1 MWVNQQCSIVN
12 PCMLAQQELSN
23 WLFLSV
29 CPVRKNWNVDI
40 ETLKDLC
47 NGHKQQNNCCLCT
60 CQKWKVLHSCFIS
73 AFSSFHNYWY
83 FGSTSS
89 WSQVRSKR
97 ETYCILKLHDSW
109 FVLDNCLNWAVMT
122 CFTDVTIVSAGFSG
136 YFLLF
141 VTLVPPFILMIY
153 ILVTKLCIYGSQSLP
168 HLGYGHTQAGRKMP
182 RWKYMQR
189 SVNLWITPGWR
200 RSRWRVS
207 QAKKGNLGDG
217 WMAI

>member
-1 MWVNQQCSIVN
+1 MDINNKITAVFV
-12 PCMLAQQELSN
+12 
-23 WLFLSV
+23 
-29 CPVRKNWNVDI
+29 PVRS
-40 ETLKDLC
+40 ER
-47 NGHKQQNNCCLCT
+47 
-60 CQKWKVLHSCFIS
+60 CFIPVLFQPFPLFITIDTL
-73 AFSSFHNYWY
+73 APP
-83 FGSTSS
+83 
-89 WSQVRSKR
+89 
-97 ETYCILKLHDSW
+97 LHDLKSVQNVKLTAFW
-109 FVLDNCLNWAVMT
+109 NFMILDLWDNYLIWAVMT